1 MLPLTNVNI
10 LMNGYWNY
18 KAPFFSDEKAR
29 VAGCSEI
36 TSASPVSCGTG
47 VVSLE
52 YERSALLGDSSNQ
65 LPITCPLGCPIYRH
79 SDPLKAH
86 VPLTVLPM
94 LLPYSIPC
102 YPSEPARAILRA

>member
-1 MLPLTNVNI
+1 MSYRHQMLPLTNVNI
-10 LMNGYWNY
+10 LMYGYWNY

-52 YERSALLGDSSNQ
+52 YECLALLRNSSNQ
-65 LPITCPLGCPIYRH
+65 LPITCPLDCPTHRH
-79 SDPLKAH
+79 DDPLEAH
-86 VPLTVLPM
+86 VSLTVLPHAPPIHHT
-94 LLPYSIPC
+94 LLP
-102 YPSEPARAILRA
+102 E